1 MRWATTPDEIRHHH
15 DVTAMVTLNQINAIK
30 RDDGSVFIGLVV
42 GAHSERSTDGLSF
55 RGRFDIDA
63 VDGMHYSLDV
73 QDIEAANNVDA
84 QHRADFI
91 NRGIISEIEL

>member
-1 MRWATTPDEIRHHH
+1 MLWATTSDEIRHHH
-15 DVTAMVTLNQINAIK
+15 DVMAMVTLNQINAIK
-30 RDDGSVFIGLVV
+30 RNDGSVFIGLIV
-42 GAHSERSTDGLSF
+42 GGHSEGSPDGLRF
-55 RGRFDIDA
+55 HGRFDIDA

-91 NRGIISEIEL
+91 RRGIISEVGL